1 MIEEIRPEQ
10 SKEWSSFLGRH
21 SLMADLRIP
30 IFLAVDMTQQFSL
43 VMHTYI
49 LHDPVFYHLKL
60 S

>member
-30 IFLAVDMTQQFSL
+30 IFLAVDMTQLFIL
-43 VMHTYI
+43 VIHTTWSSFLPPEI
-49 LHDPVFYHLKL
+49 VIM
-60 S
+60 